1 MDEQDVQEYLAELD
15 GEILMADGLS
25 QAFMGT
31 AYRCGLG
38 PVAAYDRTKCI
49 QILIDRDGMTWE
61 EAEEFFSFNIEGAYV
76 GKLTPVFI
84 TLPEGPPAP

>member
-1 MDEQDVQEYLAELD
+1 MDEAEIREYLAEID
-15 GEILMADGLS
+15 PEILMADGFD
-25 QAFMGT
+25 QAFLGT

-61 EAEEFFSFNIEGAYV
+61 EAEDFFCFNVEGAYV
-76 GKLTPVFI
+76 GELTPVFI